1 VGRKIK
7 IYRPSQAEIDARI
20 EAMTWMTVM
29 GWPITLV
36 DSIMYHDNPTIST
49 VREMVYRHGPEKARA
64 IIERI
69 VL

>member
-1 VGRKIK
+1 
-7 IYRPSQAEIDARI
+7 
-20 EAMTWMTVM
+20 MTVM
-29 GWPITLV
+29 GWPIALV
-36 DSIMYHDNPTIST
+36 DSIMYRDNPTIST